1 MPTPFFV
8 LREKIVM
15 AWYGKRLPNFVSDTT
30 EERLRKRLADISLNI
45 GEKLEVMTIYPRGG
59 KIVAWYF
66 LDAMKVSQLPEAEQ
80 PGKKVTKKK
89 TTKKKNL

>member
-1 MPTPFFV
+1 MS
-8 LREKIVM
+8 
-15 AWYGKRLPNFVSDTT
+15 WHGKRLPNFVSDTT

-66 LDAMKVSQLPEAEQ
+66 LDVQKVDRLPEGEK
-80 PGKKVTKKK
+80 PSKKVTKKK
-89 TTKKKNL
+89 TKKKNQ